1 MMQLEK
7 QIDCLVNEILL
18 KAENQHELLFGA
30 CQSGVK
36 LTNTQEHILMLLSQE
51 RLTNSA
57 LAKRL
62 NISQAAV
69 TKAIKCLVKEGMLAP
84 VKNRDDARV
93 TYFELT
99 ELARPVADEHTHH
112 HDATLSVY
120 RKMVNEFSD
129 EEQAVIGK
137 FLAAFSDELEG
148 CK

>member
-1 MMQLEK
+1 MQLEK

-30 CQSGVK
+30 CQSDVK

>member
-1 MMQLEK
+1 MLGK
-7 QIDCLVNEILL
+7 RG
-18 KAENQHELLFGA
+18 HA
-30 CQSGVK
+30 C
-36 LTNTQEHILMLLSQE
+36 
-51 RLTNSA
+51 A
-57 LAKRL
+57 
-62 NISQAAV
+62 
-69 TKAIKCLVKEGMLAP
+69 C
-84 VKNRDDARV
+84 KNRDDARV

-137 FLAAFSDELEG
+137 FLVAFSDELEG